1 MFTIDA
7 SFTGDTVFN
16 QLERFFIILTLYYKS
31 KIYFQINFCFKCN
44 AITTQQR
51 HKYKLAPQIDKW
63 LLS

>member
-31 KIYFQINFCFKCN
+31 LRYIFKLIFVLN
-44 AITTQQR
+44 AMQR